1 MPPLGVVFSFYMII
15 LSTSMS
21 DEEVIK
27 KAKKVL
33 DAIGA
38 THKNIKVSVIRET
51 NDLLLEMDESFKDEY
66 YVIFTYY
73 STGQLISTISVS
85 VNRQTNKLLRVVT
98 PSEMFDVPE
107 ELQ

>member
-1 MPPLGVVFSFYMII
+1 MII
-15 LSTSMS
+15 LSTSMT
-21 DEEVIK
+21 DEQIIN

-73 STGQLISTISVS
+73 SPGRLISGISIRVD
-85 VNRQTNKLLRVVT
+85 RKTDKLLRVVT